1 MQHAGAGRIAGQRRN
16 LREHRL
22 ARHRP
27 PPWIGRIIGQ
37 RRAECFGLRRNIR
50 TLLPSNGEHQ
60 VFERGAAKCSGSHRR
75 RSTAGG
81 VVAAAFTIAVFGWGL
96 GFYGPPIYL
105 HAVRETRGWSLALVS
120 TAITV
125 HFLVGAVVI
134 ANLPRLYR
142 RFGLPMITK
151 AGAVALAV
159 GVTGWAVAA
168 QPWQLFAATLFSGAG
183 WVAMG
188 AAAVNAIVSPW
199 FVRNRPAALAMAYN
213 GASIG
218 GVVFSPLWVA
228 AIGLFG
234 FPLAAAIIG
243 VVTIAA
249 TWILAEL
256 FLAQSPQQLG
266 LAPDGDATPPTTTAP
281 SMPAARPRAASNLWT
296 DLRFI
301 TLAAGMALGLFA
313 QIGLL
318 AHLFTLLVPALGAQ
332 FAGIAA
338 GAATASA
345 IAGRTLVG
353 WLMPPRADRRLV
365 ASASYAVQIAGS
377 IAWLLAGGD
386 NLPLLLA
393 GVVLFGA
400 GIGNATSLPPLIAQ
414 VEFAPSDVSRVVP
427 LIVAIAQASYAFAP
441 AAFGLLREFA
451 PSATAAGAAPALFI
465 AAALIQALA
474 IGALLAGR
482 RCRGSGDARGYRA
495 VA

>member
-1 MQHAGAGRIAGQRRN
+1 MVRTKSIAFYGWR
-16 LREHRL
+16 
-22 ARHRP
+22 
-27 PPWIGRIIGQ
+27 
-37 RRAECFGLRRNIR
+37 
-50 TLLPSNGEHQ
+50 
-60 VFERGAAKCSGSHRR
+60 
-75 RSTAGG
+75 
-81 VVAAAFTIAVFGWGL
+81 VVAAAFTLAVFGWGL

-120 TAITV
+120 SAITV
-125 HFLVGAVVI
+125 HFLVGALVI

-142 RFGLPMITK
+142 RFGVPTITK

-159 GVTGWAVAA
+159 GVTGWAIAEH
-168 QPWQLFAATLFSGAG
+168 PWQLFAATLFSGAG
-183 WVAMG
+183 WVGLG

-228 AIGLFG
+228 AIGLLG

-243 VVTIAA
+243 MVMIIA
-249 TWILAEL
+249 TWILADL
-256 FLAQSPQQLG
+256 YLANSPQQMG
-266 LAPDGDATPPTTTAP
+266 LTPDGDPAAPPTM
-281 SMPAARPRAASNLWT
+281 SAASPAPRPHAASKLWT
-296 DLRFI
+296 DFRFV

-318 AHLFTLLVPALGAQ
+318 AHLFSLLVPALGAP

-353 WLMPPRADRRLV
+353 WLMPPGADRRLV
-365 ASASYAVQIAGS
+365 ACASYGVQILGS
-377 IAWLLAGGD
+377 VAWLLAGGE
-386 NLPLLLA
+386 NLPLLLT

-414 VEFAPSDVSRVVP
+414 AEFSAGDVSRAVP
-427 LIVAIAQASYAFAP
+427 LIVAMAQASYAFAP

-451 PSATAAGAAPALFI
+451 PGATAAGATPTLFI
-465 AAALIQALA
+465 AAALIQMAA

-482 RCRGSGDARGYRA
+482 GAGARRDRA